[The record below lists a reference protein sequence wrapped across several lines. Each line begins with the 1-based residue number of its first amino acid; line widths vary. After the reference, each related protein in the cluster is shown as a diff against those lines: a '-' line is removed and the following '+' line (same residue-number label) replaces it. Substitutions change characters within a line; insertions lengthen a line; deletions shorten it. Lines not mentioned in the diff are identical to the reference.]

1 MPLLAALFI
10 GAAGAVQESEQVLLD
25 GDKASFE
32 PVSTELVEIN
42 GVPTLTKT
50 FELAPDIDPALLR
63 EEPFSQDGY
72 WYRYQRMDKADQE
85 TTDTQPVQE
94 TITVDAPSGELADV
108 IGQFP
113 ATRPY
118 SKDGYTGELLLDVQ
132 SIQVEATGYSTVT
145 DSHPHTVTKT
155 YELAYNDRSLVP
167 ETVQADGLT
176 LPLTGLSWSE
186 TKNVEDSD
194 VPAVWTATATYSKT
208 TYTTREVAD
217 GYRATAAY
225 RGEVGKTSIG
235 SVVYTVTYTGSKI
248 PVLPGLDPDVTV
260 SQVAI
265 VTGLAALFLL
275 AAVLWYLRWH
285 IVRIYVYNEERRIHD
300 VVSRQYVRVRTPKLR
315 LSALQG
321 HEETEYTVILRR
333 RLARWLEGLSFN
345 RLEGMG
351 GGYTA
356 QSQLTTTN
364 GHFGA
369 VSIGSRGIFAYVYP
383 GATYENMKKGAGHV
397 DGTSAWNGNVS
408 FCGHNRGSWPYFGN
422 LKYVQVG
429 DVVTYK
435 TSLGIRTYRVTFAGR
450 ILATD
455 TDVLNPTAGNQITM
469 LTCIANEPAFRFC
482 VIGQEIR

>member
-1 MPLLAALFI
+1 MKNRKQLQRLIMPLLAALFI

-72 WYRYQRMDKADQE
+72 WYRYQRMEKADQE
-85 TTDTQPVQE
+85 ITDKKQAEE
-94 TITVDAPSGELADV
+94 TVTVDAPSGELADV

-145 DSHPHTVTKT
+145 DGHPHTVTKT

-194 VPAVWTATATYSKT
+194 VTAVWTATATYSKT

-217 GYRATAAY
+217 GYRATAVY
-225 RGEVGKTSIG
+225 KGEVGKTSVG
-235 SVVYTVTYTGSKI
+235 SVVYTVTYTGNKI

-285 IVRIYVYNEERRIHD
+285 IVHIYVYNEERRIHD
-300 VVSRQYVRVRTPKLR
+300 VVSRQYVRVRMPKY
-315 LSALQG
+315 G
-321 HEETEYTVILRR
+321 
-333 RLARWLEGLSFN
+333 
-345 RLEGMG
+345 
-351 GGYTA
+351 
-356 QSQLTTTN
+356 
-364 GHFGA
+364 
-369 VSIGSRGIFAYVYP
+369 
-383 GATYENMKKGAGHV
+383 
-397 DGTSAWNGNVS
+397 
-408 FCGHNRGSWPYFGN
+408 
-422 LKYVQVG
+422 
-429 DVVTYK
+429 
-435 TSLGIRTYRVTFAGR
+435 
-450 ILATD
+450 
-455 TDVLNPTAGNQITM
+455 
-469 LTCIANEPAFRFC
+469 FRFYR
-482 VIGQEIR
+482 GMRKPSIRSSCAGGSPDGWRACPLTGWRVWEVATLPKASSPPQMGISVRSPSAAAAFSLMSTLEPPMRI

>member
-1 MPLLAALFI
+1 MERFKRNRSLIFDCEEIKRMERKKLRRLIMPLLAALFI

-85 TTDTQPVQE
+85 ITDKKQAEE
-94 TITVDAPSGELADV
+94 TVTADAPSGELADV

-167 ETVQADGLT
+167 EKVQADGLT

-235 SVVYTVTYTGSKI
+235 SVVY
-248 PVLPGLDPDVTV
+248 
-260 SQVAI
+260 
-265 VTGLAALFLL
+265 
-275 AAVLWYLRWH
+275 R
-285 IVRIYVYNEERRIHD
+285 
-300 VVSRQYVRVRTPKLR
+300 
-315 LSALQG
+315 
-321 HEETEYTVILRR
+321 
-333 RLARWLEGLSFN
+333 
-345 RLEGMG
+345 
-351 GGYTA
+351 
-356 QSQLTTTN
+356 
-364 GHFGA
+364 
-369 VSIGSRGIFAYVYP
+369 
-383 GATYENMKKGAGHV
+383 
-397 DGTSAWNGNVS
+397 
-408 FCGHNRGSWPYFGN
+408 
-422 LKYVQVG
+422 
-429 DVVTYK
+429 
-435 TSLGIRTYRVTFAGR
+435 
-450 ILATD
+450 
-455 TDVLNPTAGNQITM
+455 
-469 LTCIANEPAFRFC
+469 C
-482 VIGQEIR
+482 V

>member
-1 MPLLAALFI
+1 MERKKLRRLIMPLLAALFI
-10 GAAGAVQESEQVLLD
+10 GAAGAAQQSEQVLLE

-32 PVSTELVEIN
+32 PVRTEMVEIN
-42 GVPTLTKT
+42 GVQTLTKT
-50 FELAPDIDPALLR
+50 FELPPEVDPALLR

-94 TITVDAPSGELADV
+94 TVTVDAPSGELADV

-113 ATRPY
+113 ATRAY
-118 SKDGYTGELLLDVQ
+118 SKDGYTGELLLDMQ
-132 SIQVEATGYSTVT
+132 SIKVEATGYSTVT

-217 GYRATAAY
+217 GYRATAVY

-248 PVLPGLDPDVTV
+248 PVLPGLDPDITV
-260 SQVAI
+260 SQLAVM
-265 VTGLAALFLL
+265 TGLAALLLL
-275 AAVLWYLRWH
+275 ALVFRYIRWH
-285 IVRIYVYNEERRIHD
+285 TACVYVYNEERRIHD

-321 HEETEYTVILRR
+321 HEETEYTVILRK
-333 RLARWLEGLSFN
+333 RLAKRLVGRDIAIETGGEGQHHVVESF
-345 RLEGMG
+345 
-351 GGYTA
+351 
-356 QSQLTTTN
+356 
-364 GHFGA
+364 
-369 VSIGSRGIFAYVYP
+369 VGSDYAF
-383 GATYENMKKGAGHV
+383 
-397 DGTSAWNGNVS
+397 
-408 FCGHNRGSWPYFGN
+408 
-422 LKYVQVG
+422 QV
-429 DVVTYK
+429 
-435 TSLGIRTYRVTFAGR
+435 R
-450 ILATD
+450 I
-455 TDVLNPTAGNQITM
+455 
-469 LTCIANEPAFRFC
+469 
-482 VIGQEIR
+482 